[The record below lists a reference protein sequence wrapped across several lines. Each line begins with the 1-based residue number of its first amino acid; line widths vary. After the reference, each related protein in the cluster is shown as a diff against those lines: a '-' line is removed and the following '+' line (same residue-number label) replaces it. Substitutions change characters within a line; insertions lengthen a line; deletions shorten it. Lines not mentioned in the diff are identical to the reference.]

1 MKRKNKIVYSPT
13 VYGLYSSVAKRFN
26 FPSWLTPNAGGETWH
41 VEGSKDKLIDLKGTP
56 SLISKGSLNKKRKN
70 YFNPI
75 LGAGQRWKESMNNNT
90 NPLKGLYRTV
100 IPAVAGAAAI
110 NYAPQVVTK
119 VIPQVAKTI
128 VRHPK
133 LATQIGKKLAINVG
147 TDLATGWAGGTA
159 VDLSTN
165 IITGKKSWGEFA
177 APYLGISK
185 DLADWT
191 NPGYALGPG
200 IIGRNLKNNFNLFSK
215 SKKDLIKNA
224 EDIDN
229 TQNLIKNN
237 QDDIKQLTSSIESG
251 YDEAHQINDKRT
263 ELYHKINDA
272 EAKISQYSLIDK
284 PRRQSIN
291 RSKKFRRDILNSD
304 QFPIDNAEFRL
315 HILDT
320 KLKKLPTNSFLQF
333 IDQNGTSFKSSLSI
347 YPKQISDATVL
358 PIRLPLKYEQGEL
371 KMLRPEYT
379 VAYNGSQ
386 RFGNIFSSNTP
397 EVQKGISDYVDDLNT
412 LMGDD
417 GTVAGSLIHYKNGIF
432 PATESNGKFIGPADT
447 EIYTTQQRLPSLQS
461 KLQFKETKL
470 NSTGGHKG
478 TSPHTFRG
486 DASHSGIDTEINIIG
501 QDSNG
506 NASGKV
512 AHQIYRALYP
522 EKYSQL
528 MYDHA
533 MSPKTTG
540 SFSTTSLPI
549 SAEELF
555 QTVNKNPQAMQKH
568 LLTDMIGMETFTNPN
583 HTKASKRL
591 FSALFNDYGDTPK
604 LLGESLEAHGKY
616 NLGSQF
622 KQATDL
628 YPQLNLNDTNANAEF
643 LKAVYKLS
651 DEEAARFSANPQVMK
666 NAVNLYNFQRSVG
679 TRVAGRD
686 VVTDVADNGQQ
697 WHDPKIELFTGNG
710 SFGGGNYSGDG
721 LNRALLNPWG
731 GWHFG
736 KSRSDQPMDLVSVTQ
751 APLTLFPEKIKTPMD
766 LFNQVSKIEKAPRQS
781 DMEAPNLVK
790 DFDRSKKLDYD
801 NQTMQNIVD
810 LAKQRDMPINF
821 NMGQY
826 QFGYSGSYVPPIAA
840 GARRS
845 AEGDTHE
852 LGSLLK
858 DIQQYNSSGTI
869 STLEIP
875 EVQENVNQANQS
887 LQTIF
892 DNWQKANMKERSKNR
907 TNQINNLHYIIDL
920 PYDKYS
926 RKQYKLYNSNEEF
939 AEKLPNY
946 LEAKKEY
953 NDLIQQRSPLNH
965 QLALL
970 RRQDN
975 RLQTQRFQQEN
986 ELNSNKSQL
995 NKLNWTNSN
1004 LNRNIKNSKS
1014 NIKDNI
1020 VLPGI
1025 GLGAW
1030 YGLNLGFNNSRNMEL
1045 EWANEALDE
1054 QYGKSNPIR
1063 GFYKDQQFHNYLD
1076 EGYTTKQAQDMAN
1089 QDELKLIK
1097 KYYNK

>member
-56 SLISKGSLNKKRKN
+56 SLISKGSLNKERKN

-75 LGAGQRWKESMNNNT
+75 LGAGQRWKESMNNDT
-90 NPLKGLYRTV
+90 NPLKGLFRTV
-100 IPAVAGAAAI
+100 VPAVAGAAAI

-200 IIGRNLKNNFNLFSK
+200 IVGRNLKNNFNLFSK

-224 EDIDN
+224 RDIDN

-237 QDDIKQLTSSIESG
+237 QADIKQLTSSIESG
-251 YDEAHQINDKRT
+251 YDEFHQINVKRM
-263 ELYHKINDA
+263 ELQHKVNDA
-272 EAKISQYSLIDK
+272 KAKISQYSLIDK
-284 PRRQSIN
+284 PKRQSIN

-304 QFPIDNAEFRL
+304 QFPIDITRFGLNIPE
-315 HILDT
+315 T

-333 IDQNGTSFKSSLSI
+333 IDQNGKSFKSSLSI
-347 YPKQISDATVL
+347 YPKQISDATVSSMH
-358 PIRLPLKYEQGEL
+358 LPLKYEQGEL
-371 KMLRPEYT
+371 KMIRPEYT
-379 VAYNGSQ
+379 VTYNGSQ

-568 LLTDMIGMETFTNPN
+568 LLTDMIGMETFTNSN

-679 TRVAGRD
+679 TRLAGRD
-686 VVTDVADNGQQ
+686 IVTDMASNGQQ

-721 LNRALLNPWG
+721 LNRALLNPQG

-736 KSRSDQPMDLVSVTQ
+736 KNRSGSPMDLVSVTQ

-766 LFNQVSKIEKAPRQS
+766 LFNQVSKIEKTPRQS

-790 DFDRSKKLDYD
+790 AFDRSKKLDYD

-875 EVQENVNQANQS
+875 EVQESVNQANQS

-907 TNQINNLHYIIDL
+907 TNQINNLYYNIDL
-920 PYDKYS
+920 PYDKYAG
-926 RKQYKLYNSNEEF
+926 KQYKLYNNNIEF

-965 QLALL
+965 QLKLI
-970 RRQDN
+970 RRQEH
-975 RLQTQRFQQEN
+975 RLQTQRLQQEN
-986 ELNSNKSQL
+986 ELKSNESQL

-1004 LNRNIKNSKS
+1004 LIRNIKDSKS

-1020 VLPGI
+1020 VLSGI

-1030 YGLNLGFNNSRNMEL
+1030 YGLNLGFNNGRNMDL
-1045 EWANEALDE
+1045 EYANEALDE
-1054 QYGKSNPIR
+1054 QYGKSNPIG
-1063 GFYKDQQFHNYLD
+1063 GFYKVQQFKNYLD